1 MLFSQFVHASVTPWQ
16 SNHAETRRLRAP
28 RPEDKMTG
36 MTKRFGLVV
45 GAMVVALGLASVY
58 VSAQNSS
65 GGGSPFMGRGR
76 GGPGGPGGPGRGGP
90 MGMLGPLGPMIMGR
104 LNLTDA
110 QREQVKSVIE
120 AHSTDMKAVGDRAFA
135 AHQALE
141 AVISADTVDESAIR
155 ARSADVATI
164 DADMA
169 VMRAQIRAEVW
180 QILTPDQQQQA
191 RTLQAEMQQRMEQGR
206 QQHQGKQKQS
216 GAAK

>member
-1 MLFSQFVHASVTPWQ
+1 
-16 SNHAETRRLRAP
+16 
-28 RPEDKMTG
+28 

-45 GAMVVALGLASVY
+45 GAAVVALGLASVY

-65 GGGSPFMGRGR
+65 GGPGPFMGRGR
-76 GGPGGPGGPGRGGP
+76 GGPGGP

-110 QREQVKSVIE
+110 QRDQVKSVVQ
-120 AHSTDMKAVGDRAFA
+120 AHSSDMKAVGDRAFA
-135 AHQALE
+135 ARKTLE

-164 DADMA
+164 EADMA
-169 VMRAQIRAEVW
+169 VMRAQIRAEIW

-191 RTLQAEMQQRMEQGR
+191 KTMQAEMEQRMQQRR
-206 QQHQGKQKQS
+206 LQHQGKQS
-216 GAAK
+216 GAGK

>member
-1 MLFSQFVHASVTPWQ
+1 
-16 SNHAETRRLRAP
+16 
-28 RPEDKMTG
+28 
-36 MTKRFGLVV
+36 MTKRLGLVV
-45 GAMVVALGLASVY
+45 GAVVVALGLASVY

-65 GGGSPFMGRGR
+65 GGGGPFMGRGR
-76 GGPGGPGGPGRGGP
+76 GGPGGPGGGGP

-110 QREQVKSVIE
+110 QRAQVKSVIQ
-120 AHSTDMKAVGDRAFA
+120 AHSTDIKAVGDRAFT

-155 ARSADVATI
+155 ARSGDLATI
-164 DADMA
+164 EADMA

-191 RTLQAEMQQRMEQGR
+191 KTLQAEMEQRMQQGR
-206 QQHQGKQKQS
+206 QQHRQKQS
-216 GAAK
+216 GAK

>member
-1 MLFSQFVHASVTPWQ
+1 
-16 SNHAETRRLRAP
+16 
-28 RPEDKMTG
+28 

-45 GAMVVALGLASVY
+45 GAAVVALGLTGVY

-65 GGGSPFMGRGR
+65 GGPGPFMGRGR
-76 GGPGGPGGPGRGGP
+76 GGPGGP
-90 MGMLGPLGPMIMGR
+90 MGMLGPLGRMVMDR

-110 QREQVKSVIE
+110 QRSQVKSVVQ
-120 AHSTDMKAVGDRAFA
+120 AHSADMKAVGARSFA

-141 AVISADTVDESAIR
+141 AAIDADAIDEATIR

-164 DADMA
+164 EADMA

-191 RTLQAEMQQRMEQGR
+191 KTLQAQMAQRMEQGR
-206 QQHQGKQKQS
+206 QQHSKTQS
-216 GAAK
+216 GTAK